1 MEPHNTTS
9 FGRGWIP
16 MERDIGLPDDA
27 NPFAPL
33 PPAGGPRDYQNA
45 GGFEGGA
52 AFASAHPNPSR
63 KREGLTLSLPFT
75 PDRRVRFLHFLAT
88 TGNVRRAC
96 MGVGVSP
103 QSAYVHK
110 RRDAAFAHGWDAAL
124 LLARDAAEEVLAER
138 ALEGVHETIF
148 YRGEA
153 VGSRTRFDARLLLA
167 HLARLDRHH
176 QEAAGA
182 AEIAA
187 RFDDYLAELT
197 AGAPRFEAPFH
208 DPEAPPQWS
217 PAQPTRDEALL
228 DARERALHR
237 FPERF
242 EDLPP
247 ETRAE
252 LEATGLDKYD
262 GWSRALAQSQS
273 RAEQTA
279 AATWDEAAEA
289 RLAAL
294 DALLDDAVREAAPVP
309 TGAATIDPG
318 PPPVCAPHG
327 RSETACATGG
337 EGGPSAPLPSCA
349 DPAEPPSE
357 LPAEPP
363 LETKSLASLRTVST
377 LSTCAPPGSPRLRPA
392 PLGSARLRLAAGTG
406 IAALMGQ
413 AVSNGMI

>member
-1 MEPHNTTS
+1 MNQHHTS
-9 FGRGWIP
+9 TFGRGWIP
-16 MERDIGLPDDA
+16 MERDIGLPDDVD
-27 NPFAPL
+27 PFAPL
-33 PPAGGPRDYQNA
+33 PPAGGPESQYCA
-45 GGFEGGA
+45 GGFDGSA
-52 AFASAHPNPSR
+52 AFASAHPDPSHL
-63 KREGLTLSLPFT
+63 REGHSMSLPFT
-75 PDRRVRFLHFLAT
+75 PDRRVRFLHLLAT

-96 MGVGVSP
+96 ALVGVSA
-103 QSAYVHK
+103 QAAYVHK
-110 RRDAAFAHGWDAAL
+110 RRDAAFAHGWQAAL

-138 ALEGVHETIF
+138 ALHGVSETIF

-153 VGSRTRFDARLLLA
+153 VGSRVRFDARLLLA
-167 HLARLDRHH
+167 HLARLDRHQ

-237 FPERF
+237 FPARF

-273 RAEQTA
+273 RAEQSA

-289 RLAAL
+289 SLSAL
-294 DALLDDAVREAAPVP
+294 DALLDDAVLDDAVRADAPVP
-309 TGAATIDPG
+309 AGAAIIDPG
-318 PPPVCAPHG
+318 PPPVCAPDG
-327 RSETACATGG
+327 RSETACAAGG
-337 EGGPSAPLPSCA
+337 EGGPAAPLPSH
-349 DPAEPPSE
+349 SG
-357 LPAEPP
+357 PAEPP
-363 LETKSLASLRTVST
+363 LETKSLAALRTVST

-392 PLGSARLRLAAGTG
+392 PLAAARFRLAAGTG